1 MGLRRGILTKPRRA
15 ETVHDSKLYGLGNCF
30 LGGISCFCKSKL
42 EQSFLFVST
51 LPVPLRP
58 YLCEQLKRIQGS
70 VDLLRK
76 REDEEDFEQEL
87 DDIMRR
93 SVAGIS
99 SSTPQ

>member
-1 MGLRRGILTKPRRA
+1 M
-15 ETVHDSKLYGLGNCF
+15 F
-30 LGGISCFCKSKL
+30 LLCKV

-58 YLCEQLKRIQGS
+58 CLCEQLKRIQGS

-87 DDIMRR
+87 EDIMRR

-99 SSTPQ
+99 SSTPL

>member
-1 MGLRRGILTKPRRA
+1 M
-15 ETVHDSKLYGLGNCF
+15 F
-30 LGGISCFCKSKL
+30 LLCKV
-42 EQSFLFVST
+42 EQSFLFVSCS
-51 LPVPLRP
+51 LAP

-87 DDIMRR
+87 EDIMRR

-99 SSTPQ
+99 SSTPL

>member
-1 MGLRRGILTKPRRA
+1 MTANYMVWAIVL
-15 ETVHDSKLYGLGNCF
+15 
-30 LGGISCFCKSKL
+30 LGGYFVFLESKV

-58 YLCEQLKRIQGS
+58 YICEQLKRIQGS

-87 DDIMRR
+87 EDIMRR

-99 SSTPQ
+99 SITIMTHDIFIKALI